1 VNSTF
6 AIDFEPAI
14 RIGAF
19 LVAFIAVALWEVL
32 APRGLLTR
40 PRGVR
45 WKHNIAL
52 LAVDVLVLRVVAP
65 GAAIGLAV
73 VAQSREWGLLN
84 ILHAPAWI
92 AFPVGLLILDLAIYL
107 QHVAFHTVGPL
118 WRLHRVH
125 HADRD
130 VDVTTGTRFHP
141 LEILISTAIKCA
153 VVSAVGVPVLAV
165 LAFEVLLNAAAMF
178 NHANASI
185 PTKLERW
192 LRYVVVTPDM
202 HRIHHSIKP
211 NERDRNFGFNLPWW
225 DYLFRTHRRLPRIS
239 QSSLIVGVEGLGAVE
254 EQRLD
259 RMLLQP
265 FRSDTEPPAG
275 ARIAR

>member
-1 VNSTF
+1 MNSSF
-6 AIDFEPAI
+6 VVDFEPAI

-19 LVAFIAVALWEVL
+19 LVVFIVVALWEFLV
-32 APRGLLTR
+32 PRGSLTT
-40 PRGVR
+40 PRGIR

-52 LAVDVLVLRVVAP
+52 LAVDVLVLRVLAP

-73 VAQSREWGLLN
+73 VAQSRGWGLLN
-84 ILHAPAWI
+84 VLHAPAWI

-107 QHVAFHTVGPL
+107 QHVTFHTVGPL

-153 VVSAVGVPVLAV
+153 VVTAVGVPVLAV
-165 LAFEVLLNAAAMF
+165 LAFEVLLNATAMF
-178 NHANASI
+178 NHANASV
-185 PTKLERW
+185 PAKVERW
-192 LRYVVVTPDM
+192 LRYVLVTPDM
-202 HRIHHSIKP
+202 HRTHHSIKP
-211 NERDRNFGFNLPWW
+211 DECHRNFGFNLPWW
-225 DYLFRTHRRLPRIS
+225 DYLFRTHRRLPS
-239 QSSLIVGVEGLGAVE
+239 AAQASLVVGVEGFGAME

-259 RMLLQP
+259 RMLVQP
-265 FRSDTEPPAG
+265 FRGDPEPSTGPG
-275 ARIAR
+275 IAR